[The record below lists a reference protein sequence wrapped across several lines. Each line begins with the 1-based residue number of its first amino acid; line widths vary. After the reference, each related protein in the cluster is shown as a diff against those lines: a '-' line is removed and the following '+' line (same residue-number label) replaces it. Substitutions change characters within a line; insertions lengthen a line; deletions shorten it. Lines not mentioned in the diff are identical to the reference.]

1 MLLYLLIPLLILFG
15 LITLYVKKKRIDRW
29 LLSYLKGLLWRPKN
43 RGKPTDIMFIF
54 VDHFELNGKKDR
66 LNAWT
71 SGYPKIASQHR
82 DADGRP
88 PCHSF
93 FYALDLMHEE
103 ELIAMQPVIEQGFGE
118 FELHWHHDHETE
130 SSFTQKLDEAMALFH
145 KHGYMRPYKE
155 NQFACFSFIH
165 GNWSLANSRGD
176 DFCGLNNELEVLK
189 AKGCYADFTF
199 PALFSE
205 AQPEVINNIYYCQ
218 QLDQP
223 SCYFNGRDAQVNQ
236 TQAEGEFMIFQGPMT
251 INWLDWRHKWHPK
264 IEDGDINKY
273 PNHDDP
279 KRIDAWIRQGIHV
292 KGRPEWQFVKVFCHG
307 AQDHQSVVSYATDR
321 MFSYLETHYN
331 DGEKYR
337 LHYVSAR
344 EAYNIVKA
352 AEANKTGNANDYRDF
367 IIPHPLKRPMEA
379 MQCVG

>member
-1 MLLYLLIPLLILFG
+1 MVIYILLPTIILFG

-29 LLSYLKGLLWRPKN
+29 LISYLRGLVSPIKVKD
-43 RGKPTDIMFIF
+43 KPIDILFLF

-66 LNAWT
+66 LEAWT
-71 SGYPKIASQHR
+71 DRYPKMAKQHT
-82 DADGRP
+82 DSDGRH

-103 ELIAMQPVIEQGFGE
+103 ELIAMQPVIENGFGE

-130 SSFTQKLDEAMALFH
+130 ASFIQKLDSAMALFH
-145 KHGYMRPYKE
+145 KYGYMRPYKE
-155 NQFACFSFIH
+155 NQDACFSFIH
-165 GNWSLANSRGD
+165 GNWSLSNSRGD
-176 DFCGLNNELEVLK
+176 DFCGLDNEVDILK
-189 AKGCYADFTF
+189 AKGCYGDFTY

-205 AQPEVINNIYYCQ
+205 AQPPVINNIYYCK

-223 SCYFNGRDAQVNQ
+223 ACYFNGRDARVNQ
-236 TQAEGEFMIFQGPMT
+236 EQADNEFMIFQGPMT
-251 INWLDWRHKWHPK
+251 INWLDWRHKWHPT
-264 IEDGDINKY
+264 IEDGDINEY
-273 PNHDDP
+273 PTHDNP

-307 AQDHQSVVSYATDR
+307 AQDHKSVVSDTTDR
-321 MFSYLETHYN
+321 MFSYLETRYN
-331 DGEKYR
+331 DGKKYR

-352 AEANKTGNANDYRDF
+352 AEANKMGNPNDYRDF
-367 IIPHPLKRPMEA
+367 IIPHPLNRPMESS
-379 MQCVG
+379 